1 MLLGLE
7 TFSYHLAFAYRKM
20 DVFSFIQRAAD
31 LGLDGVQLNIEG
43 DDFGH
48 LGNDDP
54 SFLKDVRD
62 CIEQQGFYVELDTC
76 GTDPDHLSK
85 VLDVC
90 SILGADRLRTYSSFG
105 GDVNKEL
112 QKAKKDFPKVM
123 DRCAELDIK
132 ISFENHEFES
142 SHDVLDVISQ
152 VNSPYIGAHIDTGN
166 SMMIW
171 EDPLAATENMASVGV
186 STHFKDHLVI
196 RVGDEVMIAGVPLG
210 NGSIDLKECY
220 EILVKQSPLK
230 RINIEVCYGYLAPF
244 RIPQQKG
251 YGAELGKG
259 CFSAAEPPYEP
270 EIVAPYLL
278 DAIKDGLSLDSYA
291 WQELANS
298 ASARAERDR
307 ILEYQDKAV
316 VDSVNFVKKIRDDQ
330 AG

>member
-20 DVFSFIQRAAD
+20 DVFGFIQRAAD

-43 DDFGH
+43 ENFGH
-48 LGNDDP
+48 LGDDDP
-54 SFLKDVRD
+54 SFLRDVRN
-62 CIEQQGFYVELDTC
+62 CIEQQGFYVELDTY
-76 GTDPDHLSK
+76 GTDPDHLVK

-90 SILGADRLRTYSSFG
+90 SILGADRLRTYSSLG
-105 GDVNKEL
+105 GDVTKEL
-112 QKAKKDFPKVM
+112 QKAKIDFPKVM
-123 DRCAELDIK
+123 DRCAELGIK
-132 ISFENHEFES
+132 ICFENHEFES
-142 SHDVLDVISQ
+142 SHDVLDVIKQ
-152 VNSPYIGAHIDTGN
+152 VNSPYLGSHIDTGN

-171 EDPLAATENMASVGV
+171 EDPLVATENMASCGM

-196 RVGDEVMIAGVPLG
+196 RLGDEVMIAGVPLG
-210 NGSIDLKECY
+210 SGSIDLKDCY
-220 EILVKQSPLK
+220 EILVKQSPLD

-259 CFSAAEPPYEP
+259 CFSIAEPPYEP

-278 DAIKDGLSLDSYA
+278 DAIKDGLSLDSSA
-291 WQELANS
+291 WQELAKS
-298 ASARAERDR
+298 ASGRADRDR
-307 ILEYQDKAV
+307 LLEYQEKAV
-316 VDSVNFVKKIRDDQ
+316 ADSVNFVKMIREDQ